1 MGRGYT
7 VREGLLIADGKV
19 AGFID
24 IDLEVDAHYIPTF
37 TSAILDYH
45 YDVAIGYRFYHLQI
59 TLYSFLRIVFS
70 FIYRRIVWNILK
82 LPCKDTETGYKFF
95 KVEITKE
102 LIENTHYKKWF
113 WDTEI
118 KANA

>member
-1 MGRGYT
+1 MGMGYT

-19 AGFID
+19 ACFID

>member
-1 MGRGYT
+1 MGMGYT

-45 YDVAIGYRFYHLQI
+45 YDVAIGY
-59 TLYSFLRIVFS
+59 
-70 FIYRRIVWNILK
+70 
-82 LPCKDTETGYKFF
+82 
-95 KVEITKE
+95 
-102 LIENTHYKKWF
+102 
-113 WDTEI
+113 
-118 KANA
+118 